1 MLESLQEALATP
13 ESHGTASLQQVPKD
27 VRTIQEV
34 LVPDLVSAEAAVG
47 ILKDSFSETL
57 TEEQRS

>member
-1 MLESLQEALATP
+1 MTP

-34 LVPDLVSAEAAVG
+34 LAPDLVSAEAAVG
-47 ILKDSFSETL
+47 ILKDCF
-57 TEEQRS
+57 QRR